1 MSFDQLFPTA
11 PRDFDAGNGRLVPFG
26 TFRGPVEN
34 TSTTVW
40 DGNGGLLSKR
50 RTQRKAWLYLGAFTE
65 SHMVGFAMV
74 DAGLIANGFCYVY
87 DRERDVL
94 VEEAVTVPLGFD
106 RKFAPQVEGAWHLAS
121 GRREWT
127 TEFAD
132 NAWNATFRGKRLDVS
147 LRLQGPGHGLTAIAS
162 SIGRPFAHTYKVC
175 DLPTTIDVSVDGVK
189 GRASGGGSVDFT
201 LGYPPRHTLWN
212 WASMYGHTDDGQTV
226 AVNLVG
232 QFMNGQE
239 NGLWIG
245 GKLSPLPQATFEYDP
260 VNPLAPWRIRTLDG
274 TVDLTFEAEGQRRQN
289 LNVGAM
295 ASVFSQPFGRFT
307 GMIRHGGQELE
318 VTGLGVVEEHT
329 AVW

>member
-1 MSFDQLFPTA
+1 MSFDQLFPKA

-34 TSTTVW
+34 TSTAVW

-50 RTQRKAWLYLGAFTE
+50 RTQRKAWLYLGAFSE
-65 SHMVGFAMV
+65 NYMVGFATV
-74 DAGLIANGFCYVY
+74 DAGLVSNGFCYVY

-94 VEEAVTVPLGFD
+94 VEEAVTLPLGFARD
-106 RKFAPQVEGAWHLAS
+106 FTPRVDGLWRLGTRSRQWNVEYRDDAWH
-121 GRREWT
+121 
-127 TEFAD
+127 
-132 NAWNATFRGKRLDVS
+132 ATFEGKRLSVN
-147 LRLQGPGHGLTAIAS
+147 LRLHGPGRGLTAIAS
-162 SIGRPFAHTYKVC
+162 SIGRPFAHTYKVGA
-175 DLPTTIDVSVDGVK
+175 LPATINVAVDGVR
-189 GRASGGGSVDFT
+189 GIGNGGGSIDFT

-260 VNPLAPWRIRTLDG
+260 ANPLAPWRIRTLDG